1 MESHFVTEAAAARTS
16 GRSLRVTAINLIG
29 PLTMLGGV
37 AWAFVQPYRITL
49 LHPHGQGF
57 WWLFAEPPLYV
68 VLVGLGF
75 ALLVAP
81 GLVADRADAGDATES
96 GVRPL

>member
-1 MESHFVTEAAAARTS
+1 MMESQIATEAAARS
-16 GRSLRVTAINLIG
+16 RSRSLRAGAINLIG
-29 PLTMLGGV
+29 PLTMLAGV
-37 AWAFVQPYRITL
+37 VWAFLQPYRLTL

-57 WWLFAEPPLYV
+57 WWLFSEPPLYV

-81 GLVADRADAGDATES
+81 GLLDDLEEAEDAAA
-96 GVRPL
+96 R

>member
-1 MESHFVTEAAAARTS
+1 MQSHFVTEAAAERAS
-16 GRSLRVTAINLIG
+16 HRSLRATAINLIG

-37 AWAFVQPYRITL
+37 VWAFVQPYRLTL

-57 WWLFAEPPLYV
+57 WWLFSEPPLYV

-81 GLVADRADAGDATES
+81 GLIADLDEARDAAA
-96 GVRPL
+96 R

>member
-1 MESHFVTEAAAARTS
+1 MESHFATEAAAARTS
-16 GRSLRVTAINLIG
+16 RRSYRAAAINLIG

-37 AWAFVQPYRITL
+37 AWAFLQPYRLTL
-49 LHPHGQGF
+49 LHPRGQGF
-57 WWLFAEPPLYV
+57 WWLLSEPPLYV

-81 GLVADRADAGDATES
+81 GLVADLAEAEDAAEG
-96 GVRPL
+96 

>member
-1 MESHFVTEAAAARTS
+1 MESHFATEAAAARPS
-16 GRSLRVTAINLIG
+16 HRSLRATAINLIG

-37 AWAFVQPYRITL
+37 VWAFIQPYRLTL

-57 WWLFAEPPLYV
+57 WWLLSEPPLFV

-75 ALLVAP
+75 ALVVAP
-81 GLVADRADAGDATES
+81 GLVADLTEAEDAPAS
-96 GVRPL
+96 